1 MDPITGLPATVP
13 VVPTVPLAST
23 PVAPTAASSASEGI
37 ASGAGTPA
45 AAPLT
50 PAQKQALAGLHSAA
64 QQFESV
70 FLNMLFKEMRKN
82 APPTSLTG
90 KPSNAD
96 NIYADMLDE
105 KRAESLS
112 QTGSLG
118 IGKMLEEQLKAS
130 VLANADAEAKT
141 RVPTETDL

>member
-1 MDPITGLPATVP
+1 MDPITGLPAILSTS
-13 VVPTVPLAST
+13 TAST
-23 PVAPTAASSASEGI
+23 SAAEGTAP
-37 ASGAGTPA
+37 GAGTS

-112 QTGSLG
+112 RTGSLG

-130 VLANADAEAKT
+130 VLANADTEAKT

>member
-1 MDPITGLPATVP
+1 MDPITGLPAIV
-13 VVPTVPLAST
+13 ST
-23 PVAPTAASSASEGI
+23 PLSATPAVPATGASAAEGTAAT
-37 ASGAGTPA
+37 AGTPA
-45 AAPLT
+45 TAPLT

-96 NIYADMLDE
+96 NIFADMLDE
-105 KRAESLS
+105 KRSESLA

-118 IGKMLEEQLKAS
+118 IGKMIEEQLKAS

-141 RVPTETDL
+141 RVPTEGDL